1 MEHAQRTFKRV
12 RTLCLLLAMV
22 GLASCATSGGGGP
35 DGLTPAARRIQEM
48 SVRTERLSD
57 EVGRISL
64 NLSKLVLEVGALK
77 SRIEPAAGEGRPTVA
92 DEVRFIESEL
102 AKLGTRVERLEAAP
116 SAPPAPVPVAPSGAP
131 AAARVT
137 VKVLAGARNLPEAG
151 RLAARLVDGGYT
163 VGSVDSSSS
172 RIPVDTVYYADGFA
186 AQAREIA
193 ALVGPGTVVKPMT
206 WASVYPLI
214 VVKGE

>member
-1 MEHAQRTFKRV
+1 MRSLWLFAAIF
-12 RTLCLLLAMV
+12 A
-22 GLASCATSGGGGP
+22 LASCATSGGGP
-35 DGLTPAARRIQEM
+35 DGLTPPERRMQEM
-48 SVRTERLSD
+48 SVRTEQLSD

-77 SRIEPAAGEGRPTVA
+77 SRIEPAAGEGQATVA

-102 AKLGTRVERLEAAP
+102 AKLGRRVERLEALGLPPAP
-116 SAPPAPVPVAPSGAP
+116 SAPPAPVAAPAGAP
-131 AAARVT
+131 ARIT

-172 RIPVDTVYYADGFA
+172 RIAEDTVYHADGFA
-186 AQAREIA
+186 EQARALA

>member
-1 MEHAQRTFKRV
+1 MRSLWLFAAIF
-12 RTLCLLLAMV
+12 A
-22 GLASCATSGGGGP
+22 LASCATSGGGP
-35 DGLTPAARRIQEM
+35 DGLTPSERRMQEM
-48 SVRTERLSD
+48 SVRTEQLSD

-77 SRIEPAAGEGRPTVA
+77 SRIEPAAGEGQATVA
-92 DEVRFIESEL
+92 DEVRFMESEL
-102 AKLGTRVERLEAAP
+102 AKLVRRVDRLEALGPPAAP
-116 SAPPAPVPVAPSGAP
+116 SAPPAPVAAPAGAP
-131 AAARVT
+131 APARIT

-151 RLAARLVDGGYT
+151 RLAARLVEGGYT

-172 RIPVDTVYYADGFA
+172 RIAEDTVYYADGFA
-186 AQAREIA
+186 AQARALA
-193 ALVGPGTVVKPMT
+193 ALVGPGTVVKAMT